1 MTGFKNLVGRV
12 KRHHVYP
19 LNPGVNSLSACAFLL
34 QVQPAVRHG
43 LKELTADNSRHVLIE
58 VALVSYLMGMG
69 FDYRTAQA
77 IVESWESDE
86 DLLTNGILSE

>member
-1 MTGFKNLVGRV
+1 MTRFKNLVGRARKV
-12 KRHHVYP
+12 PVYP
-19 LNPGVNSLSACAFLL
+19 LTPGVNSLSACAFLL

-43 LKELTADNSRHVLIE
+43 LKELTADNSRHVIIE

-77 IVESWESDE
+77 IVESWETDE
-86 DLLTNGILSE
+86 NLLTNGILSE